1 MPTLIQPDQ
10 TWILWAVILGGV
22 ALSIW
27 LEQRYQWAAK
37 LSGPV
42 IALCIAMLLANFR
55 IMPTAASVYD
65 VIQGEL
71 VPLALPLLLFRASV
85 FQIARTTGW
94 LFLAFHLAA
103 IGTVVG
109 AIVTAVAMRTLLP
122 DAPQIAGIMTGSYIG
137 GAINFYA
144 VASSYGTLIDEGRL
158 GSLLVADNFI
168 MAAMFMGLLVIC
180 RSKWVRKH
188 YSHPHTED
196 AVDSRQL
203 ATEHWRRKEIALFDI
218 AASLAV
224 AVTLVALA
232 RFTAERVAAALQ
244 STEIGSKAV
253 VEILSNRYVHIT
265 FWSTLAATIFDK
277 PLSRIH
283 GAEEIGAYLLYVFL
297 FVIGLPADLRNVFT
311 GVPLMF
317 TFCLAI
323 AAINLLVTFT
333 LGKLLRLDMEH
344 LAIAVNASLGGPPS
358 AAAMAISMGW
368 SKLVLPALLVGI
380 WGYAI
385 GTAIGL
391 SVGELL
397 GRFLAAPE

>member
-10 TWILWAVILGGV
+10 TWLLWAVILGGV

-27 LEQRYQWAAK
+27 LEQKYNWAAK

-42 IALCIAMLLANFR
+42 IALCVAMLLANLR
-55 IMPTAASVYD
+55 VMPPEASVYD
-65 VIQGEL
+65 IIQGEL
-71 VPLALPLLLFRASV
+71 VPLALPLLLIRANV
-85 FQIARTTGW
+85 FHIARTTGW

-103 IGTVVG
+103 LGTVVG
-109 AIVTAVAMRTLLP
+109 AITTAAVMHSRLP
-122 DAPQIAGIMTGSYIG
+122 DSPQITGIMTGSYIG

-144 VASSYGTLIDEGRL
+144 VASSYEHVVSKEDL

-168 MAAMFMGLLVIC
+168 MAAMFMALLLIC

-188 YSHPHTED
+188 YPHPHSAD

-203 ATEHWRRKEIALFDI
+203 AAEHWRRKEISLFDI
-218 AASLAV
+218 AAALSVAV
-224 AVTLVALA
+224 AVVALA
-232 RFTAERVAAALQ
+232 RFTAEQVAVAFQAA
-244 STEIGSKAV
+244 EIGSKAL
-253 VEILSNRYVHIT
+253 VEVMSNRYVHIT
-265 FWSTLAATIFDK
+265 FWSTLVATVFHR
-277 PLSRIH
+277 PLLRIN

-297 FVIGLPADLRNVFT
+297 FVIGLPADLWTVFAK
-311 GVPLMF
+311 VPLMF
-317 TFCLAI
+317 VFCLAI
-323 AAINLLVTFT
+323 ALANLLVTFG

-358 AAAMAISMGW
+358 AAAMAIAMGW

-385 GTAIGL
+385 GTAVGL
-391 SVGELL
+391 AVGELL
-397 GRFLAAPE
+397 SSMLAPSQ